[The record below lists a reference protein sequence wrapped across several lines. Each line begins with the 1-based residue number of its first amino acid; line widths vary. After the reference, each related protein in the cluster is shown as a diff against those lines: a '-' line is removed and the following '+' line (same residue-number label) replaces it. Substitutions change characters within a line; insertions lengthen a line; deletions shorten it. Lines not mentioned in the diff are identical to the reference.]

1 MGKKAVSYETKC
13 QIIGL
18 SKDKTNTNTKIANLL
33 GVSEKC
39 VRTTLRNFERSG
51 SVKDSPR
58 SGRPQV
64 TTERQKRRISLLF
77 DKKGKLPLRR
87 GTVQVE
93 TMIGKP
99 ISPSTVRRILSR
111 TKLDSYFAVKKPYLT
126 ITDKKKRLKWCKER
140 QSWSAERWRHVI
152 FSDESNF
159 EVINR
164 KNRFRV
170 WRKKSD
176 KYRPDKLQYK
186 TQGGGGSVGIWGCMT
201 AQGTVVNMIYDG
213 RLNQYRYKDI
223 LDECLK
229 PSVDLFF
236 AGQYS
241 TQPNSDWYF
250 QNDNAPCH
258 TAGSIKEYMF
268 AEKIMML
275 PWPARCPDLNPIEN
289 LWSWVDHQL
298 QIFELRSI
306 DQLKDAIHSIWIRI
320 TPEMCDRLINSMPKR
335 IEACIKAKGGH
346 IKY

>member
-13 QIIGL
+13 QIIAL

-152 FSDESNF
+152 FSDE
-159 EVINR
+159 
-164 KNRFRV
+164 
-170 WRKKSD
+170 
-176 KYRPDKLQYK
+176 
-186 TQGGGGSVGIWGCMT
+186 
-201 AQGTVVNMIYDG
+201 
-213 RLNQYRYKDI
+213 
-223 LDECLK
+223 
-229 PSVDLFF
+229 
-236 AGQYS
+236 
-241 TQPNSDWYF
+241 
-250 QNDNAPCH
+250 
-258 TAGSIKEYMF
+258 
-268 AEKIMML
+268 
-275 PWPARCPDLNPIEN
+275 
-289 LWSWVDHQL
+289 
-298 QIFELRSI
+298 
-306 DQLKDAIHSIWIRI
+306 
-320 TPEMCDRLINSMPKR
+320 
-335 IEACIKAKGGH
+335 
-346 IKY
+346 